1 MVAEDGA
8 GRELVG
14 RTVRVAPELVAAA
27 SEALAFDRM
36 RTEDVEDRVCAVAAS
51 MDFRVRTVDIPGLV
65 SPVSI
70 FEVGDPTGIDGC
82 DVDSERSHLC
92 GGVLWPGA
100 RTAAHA
106 LASRGPLAGKSV
118 VEVGA
123 GTGLV
128 SMTAAMLG
136 AADVLATD
144 RSAAS
149 LELIEAAAEAQGL
162 RQLRSSVF
170 DLLDEQAVLPERVDV
185 AVAADLL
192 YSEELAVAVARTCAR
207 LVRRGAALIV
217 TDSQLQWSGAFTAEL
232 ARCLGTEG
240 TEAAPTF
247 ERRAL
252 GAVTGWSYGDGGDA
266 TYDVTVGVLELDGVE
281 RGAGEANLLTTAWY
295 AHF

>member
-1 MVAEDGA
+1 MMVACLVSFAALEMRACGSGLLVRAATGATKAGRVAMVAEDGA

-106 LASRGPLAGKSV
+106 LASRGPLAGKRV

-136 AADVLATD
+136 AADVLRHVERAVLAVSP
-144 RSAAS
+144 RLANPGRLVSKAS
-149 LELIEAAAEAQGL
+149 GLGCSLHTAEARPPRRRHCGIWCC
-162 RQLRSSVF
+162 RPPVTMS
-170 DLLDEQAVLPERVDV
+170 AH
-185 AVAADLL
+185 
-192 YSEELAVAVARTCAR
+192 LA
-207 LVRRGAALIV
+207 
-217 TDSQLQWSGAFTAEL
+217 
-232 ARCLGTEG
+232 
-240 TEAAPTF
+240 
-247 ERRAL
+247 
-252 GAVTGWSYGDGGDA
+252 
-266 TYDVTVGVLELDGVE
+266 
-281 RGAGEANLLTTAWY
+281 
-295 AHF
+295 